1 LSSGFNAGRGCPYP
15 RSFRTNIQGIN
26 VQEINIQGR
35 QSRLRSLDDVE
46 HLVYLN
52 WVNGSG
58 KFFISDDNFAR
69 NKA

>member
-1 LSSGFNAGRGCPYP
+1 LSAGFDAGRGCPDP
-15 RSFRTNIQGIN
+15 CSFRTMIN
-26 VQEINIQGR
+26 VQGR

-69 NKA
+69 DKA